1 MIKYFLHN
9 ITLFFLFTTI
19 SFSQIEETL
28 TFDAFIALVRN
39 HHPLA
44 TKADIVAEIG
54 ALEVLQARGGF
65 DPELYAKMNQ
75 KEFAGSDYYQYFDGG
90 VKVPSWFGLSFLGGI
105 EQAEGTYLNPER
117 TLPANGLTYA
127 GVNLSLGQGLLMD
140 QRRADL
146 RKAQA
151 AQKMSEEERRLLL
164 NNLLLRASET
174 YYYWQAAQKMVEIN
188 EEALRLA
195 QERFNAVEQ
204 SAQLGDTPFID
215 TLEAGIQVQNRKLN
229 LQESQLQLKNQRAFV
244 GTYLWIDNIIPVELE
259 SNVVPQDD
267 FASPMESLRTILL
280 ESNDT
285 LLIDHPLLRKM
296 EFRLDQLDIERRL
309 RAERLRPVLDLKY
322 NLLNEPFVDNFANNY
337 TLNNYNFGVAF
348 RFPMFLRKERGALQI
363 SKLQIQDLELEY
375 QHQRQQ
381 LDFQTKRVFNIFK
394 TSTEQLQL
402 YRTTVRDL
410 GLLLEGELTKFNSGE
425 SSLFLVNSREMNYIN
440 ARLKLVDLEVKNRF
454 AIIQISHSLGN
465 LPDEL

>member
-1 MIKYFLHN
+1 MIKYFLN
-9 ITLFFLFTTI
+9 SIILFFVLTTNL
-19 SFSQIEETL
+19 FSQIEETL
-28 TFDAFIALVRN
+28 TFDAFIMLVRN

-54 ALEVLQARGGF
+54 DLEVLQARGGF

-90 VKVPSWFGLSFLGGI
+90 VKIPSWFGLSFIGGI

-117 TLPANGLTYA
+117 TLPPNGLTYA

-140 QRRADL
+140 KRRADL

-164 NNLLLRASET
+164 NDLLLRASET

-204 SAQLGDTPFID
+204 SAQFGDSPFID

-229 LQESQLQLKNQRAFV
+229 LQESELQLQNQRILVSTF
-244 GTYLWIDNIIPVELE
+244 LWLDNVIPVELE
-259 SNVVPQDD
+259 DNVVPEED
-267 FASPMESLRTILL
+267 FAKPMESLRNVILQA
-280 ESNDT
+280 NDT
-285 LLIDHPLLRKM
+285 LLTDHPMLRRM
-296 EFRLDQLDIERRL
+296 EHQLDQLDIERRL
-309 RAERLRPVLDLKY
+309 RAERLRPMLDLKY
-322 NLLNEPFVDNFANNY
+322 NLLNEPFLDDFVGNY
-337 TLNNYNFGVAF
+337 ALNNYNFGVAF
-348 RFPMFLRKERGALQI
+348 SFPLFLRKERGALQI
-363 SKLQIQDLELEY
+363 SKLQIRDLELDY
-375 QHQRQQ
+375 QHQFQQ
-381 LDFQTKRVFNIFK
+381 LGYHTRRTFNIFK
-394 TSTEQLQL
+394 TTTNQLEL
-402 YRTTVRDL
+402 YRRTVRDL
-410 GLLLEGELTKFNSGE
+410 GLLLEGELTKFNNGE

-440 ARLKLVDLEVKNRF
+440 ARLKLIDLEMKNLF
-454 AIIQISHSLGN
+454 SIIQVSHSLGN
-465 LPDEL
+465 LPEEL